1 MNHLGPISNVACR
14 LQALVSP
21 PSTLTR
27 FTSLYHQKTF
37 ILRLRKSY
45 TSLFF
50 LDYPKIWQVET
61 ISSHKKLHLYTI
73 RYKKN
78 CMPSPIQK
86 CDIWNTQKYDNLKI
100 TGSFILPY
108 LLLASP
114 GGFELCW
121 NDNRPKKCNRV
132 PCVSDIIHVYCAQ
145 EKREYF
151 SKGALENNIWPFNKK
166 SYNYKQWWGSW
177 KWPSV
182 GTLGKLI
189 FISRKACVCHALA
202 QFQGD
207 PSLKCYK

>member
-1 MNHLGPISNVACR
+1 
-14 LQALVSP
+14 
-21 PSTLTR
+21 
-27 FTSLYHQKTF
+27 
-37 ILRLRKSY
+37 
-45 TSLFF
+45 
-50 LDYPKIWQVET
+50 
-61 ISSHKKLHLYTI
+61 
-73 RYKKN
+73 
-78 CMPSPIQK
+78 MPSPIQK
-86 CDIWNTQKYDNLKI
+86 CDIWNAQKYDNLKI

-207 PSLKCYK
+207 PSLKCRGWRWGVNNTYLLLIFWTSCLFLYENWFQLFCENLQKL